1 MEITRTLHVTTRVEW
16 WQWLDKN
23 HNTENEIWLIFY
35 KKHTGKSRI
44 PYNDAVEEA
53 ICFGW
58 IDSIV
63 KRIDDEK
70 FAQKF
75 TPRKKNSKWSDLN
88 IKRAKKMISENKMT
102 QSGLIYFQNI
112 PDKKNGQ
119 PAIKMDKNNFN
130 IPEYINEA
138 LKKNLTVLKNFNQ
151 LAFSHKRNYV
161 GWIDSAKKEE
171 TRQNRLAEA
180 IELLKENKK
189 LGLK

>member
-119 PAIKMDKNNFN
+119 PAIKMDKNDFN

-138 LKKNLTVLKNFNQ
+138 LKKNSTVLKNFSQ

-171 TRQNRLAEA
+171 TRQRRLAEA

>member
-35 KKHTGKSRI
+35 KKHTGKSRF

-102 QSGLIYFQNI
+102 QSGLLHFQNI
-112 PDKKNGQ
+112 PDKKAGQ